1 MNLPMKLSGIPQVSQ
16 FEHHKKEISMAVS
29 NIIQIDSTTYNNND
43 KSNFLTLNKPNGGE
57 EEKDNNYYYY
67 EENNSSD
74 SSSSDG
80 HSTTNNK
87 LNPVDIKPIPQSFS
101 TKELKPAPVQFKVE
115 ITPPPGEMSKSLG
128 NRRDNNDDNNLL
140 PIADISKR
148 RRRSVFVASN
158 NNEMDA
164 YTPTSKYSVLSNSP
178 MLSST
183 SMKRENSSNT
193 NLQAFEE
200 NLNQTKQG
208 EASLQEIKEGKVKI
222 NIQMVLIEHFRY
234 GQYVFDALCIFS
246 SIPLRHLNPLYFER
260 ICSYLLVF
268 TTHDDSIT
276 KCSTPLIMI
285 AMAAELLLKISKISS
300 KIKYKAE
307 SVASEMLRLG
317 ENIQSSMKDEDM
329 LNYYLREQT
338 DHNGRSALEIYA
350 ENKFYELLG
359 DLSVGVVV
367 GKLWFG
373 TGKEQSIYKFFRL
386 SRILIADIIS
396 EHYNPMISK
405 DYLPEKAV
413 YSFQFYQFIKNCS
426 VRNFFE
432 SMSVIIITIMY
443 QYVIY
448 EYVTFTKED
457 ITHPTTHY
465 YYKVQVITNILM
477 YLSILN
483 YLFLLLYFYKTGRKL
498 KLNMTEAIINFIM
511 FIAVLCN
518 LIDLPQKLYPVE
530 EDADMNILADGI
542 VYSVIITM
550 GWMKVIIIL
559 MTTNSYGPFIRIM
572 FDVFW
577 HVFAFLVIFV
587 CITFLFAQCF
597 TLFFQNTNEQ
607 FFEFYEGFVTLFNTA
622 FGQVFFE
629 DNFKELEIMGFVMLI
644 LYTTLSNIILF
655 NLIVAIINNLFNNLE
670 DKADAENRAVL
681 VLTHERI
688 KWDNRY
694 GLLILLPAP
703 LNAFSLIFIPWLFI
717 ANDSIEDV
725 NLLFSKVCYFIV
737 AVIIFIYL
745 LLLGLIC
752 YPFALI
758 KSLCHST
765 YDYWILNGKNKWRDI
780 ALSFL
785 TRPFILFYYLGA
797 DLASFWSLVYKEEE
811 IDREEEED
819 TNLNIRNYIIALRK
833 VLNDARYKEKKKII
847 PIRELYSKLSLFK
860 KKKRKNNF
868 ASSIGLN
875 SKSSSNMISNEI
887 SNKRESNNKKLLDVI
902 YSDSSNEEET
912 ATLEKKINQDSSN
925 GGLNSR
931 NNLLSTGVFFDTE
944 KKQKN
949 IMQEEMKFNFRKM
962 IDKIVD
968 PEGFID
974 IERTLLILP
983 DRVRYSP
990 NFIKNLQ
997 YLNVRVYIRGL
1008 TKYFFLNAI
1017 TNPVFAFKKLQLL
1030 LFKLLIKYKMIYSF
1044 LPEATLLKINQKFTS
1059 IDDNPLY
1066 EKTPEA
1072 LQKYEERDDVS
1083 EYDDEGE
1090 YVQDISMRA
1099 IDKMTINSTSQGMD
1113 GTNNNG
1119 SSSPTE

>member
-1 MNLPMKLSGIPQVSQ
+1 MKLSGIPQVSQ
-16 FEHHKKEISMAVS
+16 FEHHKKEPAIAVS
-29 NIIQIDSTTYNNND
+29 NIIKIDSSMYNNKD
-43 KSNFLTLNKPNGGE
+43 KNNYLILNKPNGRE
-57 EEKDNNYYYY
+57 EEKDNNSYYYY

-87 LNPVDIKPIPQSFS
+87 LNPAPVEVKNPQANS
-101 TKELKPAPVQFKVE
+101 TKELKAAPVQFRVE
-115 ITPPPGEMSKSLG
+115 ITPPQGDMSKSLG
-128 NRRDNNDDNNLL
+128 NQKINNDENTLI
-140 PIADISKR
+140 PITDISKR
-148 RRRSVFVASN
+148 RRRSVFVPNN

-164 YTPTSKYSVLSNSP
+164 YTPTSKYSVLSNTP
-178 MLSST
+178 MLSSK
-183 SMKRENSSNT
+183 SMQRETSSNA
-193 NLQAFEE
+193 NLQALEE

-222 NIQMVLIEHFRY
+222 NIQMILIEHFRY

-246 SIPLRHLNPLYFER
+246 SIPLRNLNPLYFER

-285 AMAAELLLKISKISS
+285 AMAAELLLKISKLNS

-307 SVASEMLRLG
+307 SVAGEMLRLG

-338 DHNGRSALEIYA
+338 DHNGRSALEVYA

-373 TGKEQSIYKFFRL
+373 TGHEQSIYKFFRL

-396 EHYNPMISK
+396 EHYEPMISK
-405 DYLPEKAV
+405 GYLPEKAV
-413 YSFQFYQFIKNCS
+413 YSFQFSQFIKNCS

-457 ITHPTTHY
+457 ITHPKTHY
-465 YYKVQVITNILM
+465 YYTIQVITNILM

-498 KLNMTEAIINFIM
+498 KLNSTEAVINFIM

-518 LIDLPQKLYPVE
+518 LIDLPQKLFPVE

-542 VYSVIITM
+542 VYSVLITM

-597 TLFFQNTNEQ
+597 TLFFQHTNLQ

-629 DNFKELEIMGFVMLI
+629 DNFKELELMGFVMLM

-655 NLIVAIINNLFNNLE
+655 NLIVAIINNLFNSLE

-703 LNAFSLIFIPWLFI
+703 LNAISLIFIPWLFVVK
-717 ANDSIEDV
+717 DSIEDV

-737 AVIIFIYL
+737 AVIIFFYL
-745 LLLGLIC
+745 ILLGLIC
-752 YPFALI
+752 YPFALL
-758 KSLCHST
+758 KSLCHSS
-765 YDYWILNGKNKWRDI
+765 YDYWLLNGKNKWRDI

-785 TRPFILFYYLGA
+785 TRPFILLYYFGA
-797 DLASFWSLVYKEEE
+797 DLASFWSLVYHEEE
-811 IDREEEED
+811 IEREEEED

-860 KKKRKNNF
+860 KKKKKNNF
-868 ASSIGLN
+868 TSSLALN
-875 SKSSSNMISNEI
+875 SKSSSNLISNEV
-887 SNKRESNNKKLLDVI
+887 SNQRESNNKKSLDVI

-912 ATLEKKINQDSSN
+912 ATLEKKLNQDSNN
-925 GGLNSR
+925 GGILNSR

-949 IMQEEMKFNFRKM
+949 IIQEKMKFNFRKM

-983 DRVRYSP
+983 DRVRYSH

-1017 TNPVFAFKKLQLL
+1017 TNPVFSFKKLQLL
-1030 LFKLLIKYKMIYSF
+1030 MFKLLIKYKMIYSF

-1090 YVQDISMRA
+1090 YVQDISMRT
-1099 IDKMTINSTSQGMD
+1099 IDKMTINSTSQGMY

>member
-1 MNLPMKLSGIPQVSQ
+1 MKLSAIPQVSQ
-16 FEHHKKEISMAVS
+16 FEHHKKEPAIAVS
-29 NIIQIDSTTYNNND
+29 NIIKIDSSMYNNKD
-43 KSNFLTLNKPNGGE
+43 KNNYLILNKPNGRE
-57 EEKDNNYYYY
+57 EEKDNNSYYYY

-87 LNPVDIKPIPQSFS
+87 LNPAPVEVKNPQANS
-101 TKELKPAPVQFKVE
+101 TKELKAAPVQFRVE
-115 ITPPPGEMSKSLG
+115 ITPPQGDMSKSLG
-128 NRRDNNDDNNLL
+128 NQKINNDENTLI
-140 PIADISKR
+140 PITDISKR
-148 RRRSVFVASN
+148 RRRSVFVPNN

-164 YTPTSKYSVLSNSP
+164 YTPTSKYSVLSNTP
-178 MLSST
+178 MLSSK
-183 SMKRENSSNT
+183 SMQRETSSNA
-193 NLQAFEE
+193 NLQALEE

-222 NIQMVLIEHFRY
+222 NIQMILIEHFRY

-246 SIPLRHLNPLYFER
+246 SIPLRNLNPLYFER

-285 AMAAELLLKISKISS
+285 AMAAELLLKISKLNS

-307 SVASEMLRLG
+307 SVAGEMLRLG

-338 DHNGRSALEIYA
+338 DHNGRSALEVYA

-373 TGKEQSIYKFFRL
+373 TGHEQSIYKFFRL

-396 EHYNPMISK
+396 EHYEPMISK
-405 DYLPEKAV
+405 GYLPEKAV
-413 YSFQFYQFIKNCS
+413 YSFQFSQFIKNCS

-457 ITHPTTHY
+457 ITHPKTHY
-465 YYKVQVITNILM
+465 YYTVQVITNILM

-498 KLNMTEAIINFIM
+498 KLNSTEAVINFIM

-518 LIDLPQKLYPVE
+518 LIDLPQKLFPVE

-542 VYSVIITM
+542 VYSVLITM

-597 TLFFQNTNEQ
+597 TLFFQHTNLQ

-629 DNFKELEIMGFVMLI
+629 DNFKELELMGFVMLM

-655 NLIVAIINNLFNNLE
+655 NLIVAIINNLFNSLE

-703 LNAFSLIFIPWLFI
+703 LNAISLIFIPWLFVVK
-717 ANDSIEDV
+717 DSIEDV

-737 AVIIFIYL
+737 AVIIFFYL
-745 LLLGLIC
+745 ILLGLIC
-752 YPFALI
+752 YPFALL
-758 KSLCHST
+758 KSLCHSS
-765 YDYWILNGKNKWRDI
+765 YDYWLLNGKNKWRDI

-785 TRPFILFYYLGA
+785 TRPFILLYYFGA
-797 DLASFWSLVYKEEE
+797 DLASFWSLVYHEEE
-811 IDREEEED
+811 IEREEEED

-860 KKKRKNNF
+860 KKKKKNNF
-868 ASSIGLN
+868 TSSLALN
-875 SKSSSNMISNEI
+875 SKSSSNLISNEV
-887 SNKRESNNKKLLDVI
+887 SNQRESNNKKSLDVI

-912 ATLEKKINQDSSN
+912 ATLEKKLNQDSNN
-925 GGLNSR
+925 GGILNSR

-949 IMQEEMKFNFRKM
+949 IIQEKMKFNFRKM

-983 DRVRYSP
+983 DRVRYSH

-1030 LFKLLIKYKMIYSF
+1030 MFKLLIKYKMIYSF

-1090 YVQDISMRA
+1090 YVQDISMRT
-1099 IDKMTINSTSQGMD
+1099 IDKMTINSTSQGMY

>member
-1 MNLPMKLSGIPQVSQ
+1 MKLSGIPQVSQ
-16 FEHHKKEISMAVS
+16 FEHHKKEPAIAAS
-29 NIIQIDSTTYNNND
+29 NIIKIDSSMYNNKD
-43 KSNFLTLNKPNGGE
+43 KNNYLILNKPNGRE
-57 EEKDNNYYYY
+57 EEKDNNSYYYY

-87 LNPVDIKPIPQSFS
+87 LNPAPVEVKNPQANS
-101 TKELKPAPVQFKVE
+101 TKELKAALVQFRVE
-115 ITPPPGEMSKSLG
+115 ITPPQGDMSKSLG
-128 NRRDNNDDNNLL
+128 NQKINNDENTLI
-140 PIADISKR
+140 PITDISKR
-148 RRRSVFVASN
+148 RRRSVFVPNN

-164 YTPTSKYSVLSNSP
+164 YTPTSKYSVLSNTP
-178 MLSST
+178 MLSSK
-183 SMKRENSSNT
+183 SMQRETSSNA
-193 NLQAFEE
+193 NLQALEE

-222 NIQMVLIEHFRY
+222 NIQMILIEHFRY

-246 SIPLRHLNPLYFER
+246 SIPLRNLNPLYFER

-285 AMAAELLLKISKISS
+285 AMAAELLLKISKLNS

-307 SVASEMLRLG
+307 SVAGEMLRLG

-338 DHNGRSALEIYA
+338 DHNGRSALEVYA

-373 TGKEQSIYKFFRL
+373 TGHEQSIYKFFRL

-396 EHYNPMISK
+396 EHYEPMISK
-405 DYLPEKAV
+405 GYLPEKAV
-413 YSFQFYQFIKNCS
+413 YSFQFSQFIKNCS

-457 ITHPTTHY
+457 ITHPKTHY
-465 YYKVQVITNILM
+465 YYTVQVITNILM

-498 KLNMTEAIINFIM
+498 KLNSTEAVINFIM

-518 LIDLPQKLYPVE
+518 LIDLPQKLFPVE

-542 VYSVIITM
+542 VYSVLITM

-597 TLFFQNTNEQ
+597 TLFFQHTNLQ

-629 DNFKELEIMGFVMLI
+629 DNFKELELMGFVMLM

-655 NLIVAIINNLFNNLE
+655 NLIVAIINNLFNSLE

-703 LNAFSLIFIPWLFI
+703 LNAISLIFIPWLFVVK
-717 ANDSIEDV
+717 DSIEDV

-737 AVIIFIYL
+737 AVIIFFYL
-745 LLLGLIC
+745 ILLGLIC
-752 YPFALI
+752 YPFALL
-758 KSLCHST
+758 KSLCHSS
-765 YDYWILNGKNKWRDI
+765 YDYWLLNGKNKWRDI

-785 TRPFILFYYLGA
+785 TRPFILLYYFGA
-797 DLASFWSLVYKEEE
+797 DLASFWSLVYHEEE
-811 IDREEEED
+811 IEREEEED

-860 KKKRKNNF
+860 KKKKKNNF
-868 ASSIGLN
+868 TSSLALN
-875 SKSSSNMISNEI
+875 SKSSSNLISNEV
-887 SNKRESNNKKLLDVI
+887 SNQRESNNKKSLDVI

-912 ATLEKKINQDSSN
+912 ATLEKKLNQDSNN
-925 GGLNSR
+925 GGILNSR

-949 IMQEEMKFNFRKM
+949 IIQEKMKFNFRKM

-983 DRVRYSP
+983 DRVRYSH

-1030 LFKLLIKYKMIYSF
+1030 MFKLLIKYKMIYSF

-1090 YVQDISMRA
+1090 YVQDISMRT
-1099 IDKMTINSTSQGMD
+1099 IDKMTINSTSQGMY

>member
-1 MNLPMKLSGIPQVSQ
+1 MKLSGIPQVSQ
-16 FEHHKKEISMAVS
+16 FEHHKKEPAIAVS
-29 NIIQIDSTTYNNND
+29 NIIKIDSSMYNNKD
-43 KSNFLTLNKPNGGE
+43 KNNYLILNKPNGRE
-57 EEKDNNYYYY
+57 EEKDNNSYYYY

-87 LNPVDIKPIPQSFS
+87 LNPAPVEVKNPQANS
-101 TKELKPAPVQFKVE
+101 TKELKAAPVQFRVE
-115 ITPPPGEMSKSLG
+115 ITPPQGDMPKSLG
-128 NRRDNNDDNNLL
+128 NQKINNDENTLI
-140 PIADISKR
+140 PITDISKR
-148 RRRSVFVASN
+148 RRRSVFVPNN

-164 YTPTSKYSVLSNSP
+164 YTPTSKYSVLSNTP
-178 MLSST
+178 MLSSK
-183 SMKRENSSNT
+183 SMQRETSSNA
-193 NLQAFEE
+193 NLQALEE

-222 NIQMVLIEHFRY
+222 NIQMILIEHFRY
-234 GQYVFDALCIFS
+234 GQYVFDVLCIFS
-246 SIPLRHLNPLYFER
+246 SIPLRNLNPLYFER

-285 AMAAELLLKISKISS
+285 AMAAELLLKISKLNS

-307 SVASEMLRLG
+307 SVAGEMLRLG

-338 DHNGRSALEIYA
+338 DHNGRSALEVYA

-373 TGKEQSIYKFFRL
+373 TGHEQSIYKFFRL

-396 EHYNPMISK
+396 EHYEPMISK
-405 DYLPEKAV
+405 GYLPEKAV
-413 YSFQFYQFIKNCS
+413 YSFQFSQFIKNCS

-457 ITHPTTHY
+457 ITHPKTHY
-465 YYKVQVITNILM
+465 YYTVQVITNILM

-498 KLNMTEAIINFIM
+498 KLNSTEAVINFIM

-518 LIDLPQKLYPVE
+518 LIDLPQKLFPVE

-542 VYSVIITM
+542 VYSVLITM

-597 TLFFQNTNEQ
+597 TLFFQHTNLQ

-629 DNFKELEIMGFVMLI
+629 DNFKELELMGFVMLM

-655 NLIVAIINNLFNNLE
+655 NLIVAIINNLFNSLE

-703 LNAFSLIFIPWLFI
+703 LNAISLIFIPWLFVVK
-717 ANDSIEDV
+717 DSIEDV

-737 AVIIFIYL
+737 AVIIFFYL
-745 LLLGLIC
+745 ILLGLIC
-752 YPFALI
+752 YPFALL
-758 KSLCHST
+758 KSLCHSS
-765 YDYWILNGKNKWRDI
+765 YDYWLLNGKNKWRDI

-785 TRPFILFYYLGA
+785 TRPFILLYYFGA
-797 DLASFWSLVYKEEE
+797 DLASFWSLVYHEEE
-811 IDREEEED
+811 IEREEEED

-860 KKKRKNNF
+860 KKKKKNNF
-868 ASSIGLN
+868 TSSLALN
-875 SKSSSNMISNEI
+875 SKSSSNLISNEV
-887 SNKRESNNKKLLDVI
+887 SNQRESNNKKSLDVI

-912 ATLEKKINQDSSN
+912 ATLEKKLNQDSNN
-925 GGLNSR
+925 GGVLNSR

-949 IMQEEMKFNFRKM
+949 IIQEKMKFNFRKM

-983 DRVRYSP
+983 DRVRYSH

-1017 TNPVFAFKKLQLL
+1017 TNPVFSFKKLQLL
-1030 LFKLLIKYKMIYSF
+1030 MFKLLIKYKMIYSF

-1090 YVQDISMRA
+1090 YVQDISMRT
-1099 IDKMTINSTSQGMD
+1099 IDKMTINSTSQGMY

>member
-1 MNLPMKLSGIPQVSQ
+1 MKLSAIPQVSQ
-16 FEHHKKEISMAVS
+16 FEHHKKEPAIAAS
-29 NIIQIDSTTYNNND
+29 NIIKIDSSMYNNKD
-43 KSNFLTLNKPNGGE
+43 KNNYLILNKPNGRE
-57 EEKDNNYYYY
+57 EEKDNNSYYYY

-87 LNPVDIKPIPQSFS
+87 LNPAPVEVKNPQANS
-101 TKELKPAPVQFKVE
+101 TKELKAAPVQFRVE
-115 ITPPPGEMSKSLG
+115 ITPPQGDMSKSLG
-128 NRRDNNDDNNLL
+128 NQKINNDENTLI
-140 PIADISKR
+140 PITDISKR
-148 RRRSVFVASN
+148 RRRSVFVPNN

-164 YTPTSKYSVLSNSP
+164 YTPTSKYSVLSNTP
-178 MLSST
+178 ILSSK
-183 SMKRENSSNT
+183 SMQRETSSNA
-193 NLQAFEE
+193 NLQALEE

-222 NIQMVLIEHFRY
+222 NIQMILIEHFRY

-246 SIPLRHLNPLYFER
+246 SIPLRNLNPLYFER

-285 AMAAELLLKISKISS
+285 AMAAELLLKISKLNS

-307 SVASEMLRLG
+307 SVAGEMLRLG

-338 DHNGRSALEIYA
+338 DHNGRSALEVYA

-373 TGKEQSIYKFFRL
+373 TGHEQSIYKFFRL

-396 EHYNPMISK
+396 EHYEPMISK
-405 DYLPEKAV
+405 GYLPEKAV
-413 YSFQFYQFIKNCS
+413 YSFQFSQFIKNCS

-457 ITHPTTHY
+457 ITHPKAHY
-465 YYKVQVITNILM
+465 YYTVQVITNILM

-498 KLNMTEAIINFIM
+498 KLNSTEAVINFIM

-518 LIDLPQKLYPVE
+518 LIDLPQKLFPVE

-542 VYSVIITM
+542 VYSVLITM

-597 TLFFQNTNEQ
+597 TLFFQHTNLQ

-629 DNFKELEIMGFVMLI
+629 DNFKELELMGFVMLM

-655 NLIVAIINNLFNNLE
+655 NLIVAIINNLFNSLE

-703 LNAFSLIFIPWLFI
+703 LNAISLIFIPWLFVVK
-717 ANDSIEDV
+717 DSIEDV

-737 AVIIFIYL
+737 AVIIFFYL
-745 LLLGLIC
+745 ILLGLIC
-752 YPFALI
+752 YPFALL
-758 KSLCHST
+758 KSLCHSS
-765 YDYWILNGKNKWRDI
+765 YDYWLLNGKNKWRDI

-785 TRPFILFYYLGA
+785 TRPFILLYYFGA
-797 DLASFWSLVYKEEE
+797 DLASFWSLVYHEEE
-811 IDREEEED
+811 IEREEEED

-860 KKKRKNNF
+860 KKKKKNNF
-868 ASSIGLN
+868 TSSLALN
-875 SKSSSNMISNEI
+875 SKSSSNLISNEV
-887 SNKRESNNKKLLDVI
+887 SNQRESNNKKSLDVI

-912 ATLEKKINQDSSN
+912 ATLEKKLNQDSNN
-925 GGLNSR
+925 GGILNSR

-949 IMQEEMKFNFRKM
+949 IIQEKMKFNFRKM

-983 DRVRYSP
+983 DRVRYSH

-1017 TNPVFAFKKLQLL
+1017 TNPVFSFKKLQLL
-1030 LFKLLIKYKMIYSF
+1030 MFKLLIKYKMIYSF

-1090 YVQDISMRA
+1090 YVQDISMRT
-1099 IDKMTINSTSQGMD
+1099 IDKMTINSTSQGMY

>member
-1 MNLPMKLSGIPQVSQ
+1 MKLSGIPQVSQ
-16 FEHHKKEISMAVS
+16 FEHHMKEPAIAAS
-29 NIIQIDSTTYNNND
+29 NIIKIERAMYNNNE
-43 KSNFLTLNKPNGGE
+43 KNNYLTLNKTNGRE
-57 EEKDNNYYYY
+57 EDNNSYYYY

-87 LNPVDIKPIPQSFS
+87 LNPAPVEVKNPQS
-101 TKELKPAPVQFKVE
+101 TNELKAAPVQFRVE
-115 ITPPPGEMSKSLG
+115 ITPPPDDMSKSLG
-128 NRRDNNDDNNLL
+128 NQKINNDENTLI
-140 PIADISKR
+140 PITDISKR
-148 RRRSVFVASN
+148 RRKSVFVPNN

-178 MLSST
+178 MLSSK
-183 SMKRENSSNT
+183 SMQRETSSNA
-193 NLQAFEE
+193 NLQALEE

-246 SIPLRHLNPLYFER
+246 SIPLRNLNPSYFER

-285 AMAAELLLKISKISS
+285 AMAAELLLKISKLNS

-307 SVASEMLRLG
+307 SVAGEMLRLG

-338 DHNGRSALEIYA
+338 DHNGRSALEVYA

-373 TGKEQSIYKFFRL
+373 TGHEQSIYKFFRL

-396 EHYNPMISK
+396 EHYEPMISK
-405 DYLPEKAV
+405 GYLPDKAV

-432 SMSVIIITIMY
+432 SVSVIIITIMY

-448 EYVTFTKED
+448 AYVTFTKED
-457 ITHPTTHY
+457 ITHPKTHY
-465 YYKVQVITNILM
+465 YYTVQVITNILM

-498 KLNMTEAIINFIM
+498 KLNSTEAVINFIM

-542 VYSVIITM
+542 VYSVLITM

-572 FDVFW
+572 FNVFW

-597 TLFFQNTNEQ
+597 TLFFQHTNLQ

-629 DNFKELEIMGFVMLI
+629 DNFTELELMGFVMLM

-655 NLIVAIINNLFNNLE
+655 NLIVAIINNLFNSLE

-703 LNAFSLIFIPWLFI
+703 LNAISLIFIPWLFVVK
-717 ANDSIEDV
+717 DSIEDV

-737 AVIIFIYL
+737 AVIIFLYL
-745 LLLGLIC
+745 ILLGLIC
-752 YPFALI
+752 YPFALL
-758 KSLCHST
+758 KSLCHSS
-765 YDYWILNGKNKWRDI
+765 YDYWLLNGKNKWRDI

-785 TRPFILFYYLGA
+785 TRPFILLYYFGA
-797 DLASFWSLVYKEEE
+797 DLASFWSLVYNEEE

-819 TNLNIRNYIIALRK
+819 TNVNIRNYIIALRK

-860 KKKRKNNF
+860 KKKKKNNCT
-868 ASSIGLN
+868 SSLALN
-875 SKSSSNMISNEI
+875 SKSSSNIISNEV
-887 SNKRESNNKKLLDVI
+887 SNQRESNNKKSLDVI

-912 ATLEKKINQDSSN
+912 ATLEKKLNQDSSN
-925 GGLNSR
+925 GCNLNSR

-949 IMQEEMKFNFRKM
+949 IIQETMKFNFRKM

-983 DRVRYSP
+983 DRVKYSH

-1030 LFKLLIKYKMIYSF
+1030 MFKLLIKYKMIYSF

-1090 YVQDISMRA
+1090 YVQDISMRT
-1099 IDKMTINSTSQGMD
+1099 IDKMTINSTSQGMY

>member
-1 MNLPMKLSGIPQVSQ
+1 MKLSGIPQVSQ
-16 FEHHKKEISMAVS
+16 FEHHKKEPAIAAS
-29 NIIQIDSTTYNNND
+29 NIIKIDSSMYNNKD
-43 KSNFLTLNKPNGGE
+43 KNNYLILNKPNGRE
-57 EEKDNNYYYY
+57 EEKDNNSYYYY

-87 LNPVDIKPIPQSFS
+87 LNPAPVEVKNPQANS
-101 TKELKPAPVQFKVE
+101 TKELKAAPVQFRVE
-115 ITPPPGEMSKSLG
+115 ITPPQGDMSKSLG
-128 NRRDNNDDNNLL
+128 NQKINNDENTLI
-140 PIADISKR
+140 PITDISKR
-148 RRRSVFVASN
+148 RRRSVFVPNN

-164 YTPTSKYSVLSNSP
+164 YTPTSKYSVLSNTP
-178 MLSST
+178 ILSSK
-183 SMKRENSSNT
+183 SMQRETSSNA
-193 NLQAFEE
+193 NLQALEE

-222 NIQMVLIEHFRY
+222 NIQMILIEHFRY

-246 SIPLRHLNPLYFER
+246 SIPLRNLNPLYFER

-285 AMAAELLLKISKISS
+285 AMAAELLLKISKLNS

-307 SVASEMLRLG
+307 SVAGEMLRLG

-373 TGKEQSIYKFFRL
+373 TGHEQSIYKFFRL

-396 EHYNPMISK
+396 EHYEPMISK
-405 DYLPEKAV
+405 GYLPEKAV
-413 YSFQFYQFIKNCS
+413 YSFQFSQFIKNCS

-457 ITHPTTHY
+457 ITHPKTHY
-465 YYKVQVITNILM
+465 YYTVQVITNILM

-498 KLNMTEAIINFIM
+498 KLNSTEAVINFIM

-518 LIDLPQKLYPVE
+518 LIDLPQKLFPVE

-542 VYSVIITM
+542 VYSVLITM

-597 TLFFQNTNEQ
+597 TLFFQHTNLQ

-629 DNFKELEIMGFVMLI
+629 DNFKELELMGFVMLM

-655 NLIVAIINNLFNNLE
+655 NLIVAIINNLFNSLE

-703 LNAFSLIFIPWLFI
+703 LNAISLIFIPWLFVVK
-717 ANDSIEDV
+717 DSIEDV

-737 AVIIFIYL
+737 AVIIFFYL
-745 LLLGLIC
+745 ILLGLIC
-752 YPFALI
+752 YPFALL
-758 KSLCHST
+758 KSLCHSS
-765 YDYWILNGKNKWRDI
+765 YDYWLLNGKNKWRDI

-785 TRPFILFYYLGA
+785 TRPFILLYYFGA
-797 DLASFWSLVYKEEE
+797 DLASFWSLVYHEEE
-811 IDREEEED
+811 IEREEEED

-860 KKKRKNNF
+860 KKKKKNNF
-868 ASSIGLN
+868 TSSLALN
-875 SKSSSNMISNEI
+875 SKSSSNLISNEV
-887 SNKRESNNKKLLDVI
+887 SNQRESNNKKSLDVI

-912 ATLEKKINQDSSN
+912 ATLEKKLNQDSNN
-925 GGLNSR
+925 GGILNSR

-949 IMQEEMKFNFRKM
+949 IIQEKMKFNFRKM

-983 DRVRYSP
+983 DRVRYSH

-1030 LFKLLIKYKMIYSF
+1030 MFKLLIKYKMIYSF

-1090 YVQDISMRA
+1090 YVQDISMRT
-1099 IDKMTINSTSQGMD
+1099 IDKMTINSTSQGMY

>member
-1 MNLPMKLSGIPQVSQ
+1 MKLSAIPQVSQ
-16 FEHHKKEISMAVS
+16 FEHHKKEPAIAAS
-29 NIIQIDSTTYNNND
+29 NIIKIDSSMYNNKD
-43 KSNFLTLNKPNGGE
+43 KNNYLILNKPNGRE
-57 EEKDNNYYYY
+57 EEKDNNSYYYY

-87 LNPVDIKPIPQSFS
+87 LNPAPVEVKNPQANS
-101 TKELKPAPVQFKVE
+101 TKELKAAPVQFRVE
-115 ITPPPGEMSKSLG
+115 ITPPQGDMSKSLG
-128 NRRDNNDDNNLL
+128 NQKINNDENTLI
-140 PIADISKR
+140 PITDISKR
-148 RRRSVFVASN
+148 RRRSVFVPN
-158 NNEMDA
+158 NNYEMDA
-164 YTPTSKYSVLSNSP
+164 YTPTSKYSVLSNTP
-178 MLSST
+178 MLSSK
-183 SMKRENSSNT
+183 SMQRETSSNA
-193 NLQAFEE
+193 NLQALEE

-222 NIQMVLIEHFRY
+222 NIQMILIEHFRY

-246 SIPLRHLNPLYFER
+246 SIPLRNLNPLYFER

-285 AMAAELLLKISKISS
+285 AMAAELLLKISKLNS

-307 SVASEMLRLG
+307 SVAGEMLRLG

-338 DHNGRSALEIYA
+338 DHNGRSALEVYA

-373 TGKEQSIYKFFRL
+373 TGHEQSIYKFFRL

-396 EHYNPMISK
+396 EHYEPMISK
-405 DYLPEKAV
+405 GYLPEKAV
-413 YSFQFYQFIKNCS
+413 YSFQFSQFIKNCS

-457 ITHPTTHY
+457 ITHPKTHY
-465 YYKVQVITNILM
+465 YYTVQVITNILM

-498 KLNMTEAIINFIM
+498 KLNSTEAVINFIM

-518 LIDLPQKLYPVE
+518 LIDLPQKLFPVE

-542 VYSVIITM
+542 VYSVLITM

-597 TLFFQNTNEQ
+597 TLFFQHTNLQ

-629 DNFKELEIMGFVMLI
+629 DNFKELELMGFVMLM

-655 NLIVAIINNLFNNLE
+655 NLIVAIINNLFNSLE

-703 LNAFSLIFIPWLFI
+703 LNAISLIFIPWLFVVK
-717 ANDSIEDV
+717 DSIEDV

-737 AVIIFIYL
+737 AVIIFFYL
-745 LLLGLIC
+745 ILLGLIC
-752 YPFALI
+752 YPFALL
-758 KSLCHST
+758 KSLCHSS
-765 YDYWILNGKNKWRDI
+765 YDYWLLNGKNKWRDI

-785 TRPFILFYYLGA
+785 TRPFILLYYFGA
-797 DLASFWSLVYKEEE
+797 DLASFWSLVYHEEE
-811 IDREEEED
+811 IEREEEED

-860 KKKRKNNF
+860 KKKKKNNF
-868 ASSIGLN
+868 TSSLALN
-875 SKSSSNMISNEI
+875 SKSSSNLISNEV
-887 SNKRESNNKKLLDVI
+887 SNQRESNNKKSLDVI

-912 ATLEKKINQDSSN
+912 ATLEKKLNQDSNN
-925 GGLNSR
+925 GGILNSR

-949 IMQEEMKFNFRKM
+949 IIQEKMKFNFRKM

-983 DRVRYSP
+983 DRVRYSH

-1030 LFKLLIKYKMIYSF
+1030 MFKLLIKYKMIYSF

-1090 YVQDISMRA
+1090 YVQDISMRT
-1099 IDKMTINSTSQGMD
+1099 IDKMTINSTSQGMY

>member
-1 MNLPMKLSGIPQVSQ
+1 MKLSAIPQVSQ
-16 FEHHKKEISMAVS
+16 FEHHKKEPAIAAS
-29 NIIQIDSTTYNNND
+29 NIIKIDSSMYNNKD
-43 KSNFLTLNKPNGGE
+43 KNNYLILNKPNGRE
-57 EEKDNNYYYY
+57 EEKDNNSYYYY

-87 LNPVDIKPIPQSFS
+87 LNPAPVEVKNPQANS
-101 TKELKPAPVQFKVE
+101 TKELKAAPVQFRVE
-115 ITPPPGEMSKSLG
+115 ITPPQGDMSKSLG
-128 NRRDNNDDNNLL
+128 NQKINNDENTLI
-140 PIADISKR
+140 PITDISKR
-148 RRRSVFVASN
+148 RRRSVFVPNN

-164 YTPTSKYSVLSNSP
+164 YTPTSKYSVLSNTP
-178 MLSST
+178 MLSSK
-183 SMKRENSSNT
+183 SMQRETSSNA
-193 NLQAFEE
+193 NLQALEE

-222 NIQMVLIEHFRY
+222 NIQMILIEHFRY

-246 SIPLRHLNPLYFER
+246 SIPLRNLNPLYFER

-285 AMAAELLLKISKISS
+285 AMAAELLLKISKLNS

-307 SVASEMLRLG
+307 SVAGEMLRLG

-338 DHNGRSALEIYA
+338 DHNGRSALEVYA

-373 TGKEQSIYKFFRL
+373 TGHEQSIYKFFRL

-396 EHYNPMISK
+396 EHYEPMISK
-405 DYLPEKAV
+405 GYLPEKAV
-413 YSFQFYQFIKNCS
+413 YSFQFSQFIKNCS

-457 ITHPTTHY
+457 ITHPKTHY
-465 YYKVQVITNILM
+465 YYTVQVITNILM

-498 KLNMTEAIINFIM
+498 KLNSTEAVINFIM

-518 LIDLPQKLYPVE
+518 LIDLPQKLFPVE

-542 VYSVIITM
+542 VYSVLITM

-597 TLFFQNTNEQ
+597 TLFFQHTNLQ

-629 DNFKELEIMGFVMLI
+629 DNFKELELMGFVMLM

-655 NLIVAIINNLFNNLE
+655 NLIVAIINNLFNSLE

-703 LNAFSLIFIPWLFI
+703 LNAISLIFIPWLFVVK
-717 ANDSIEDV
+717 DSIEDV

-737 AVIIFIYL
+737 AVIIFFYL
-745 LLLGLIC
+745 ILLGLIC
-752 YPFALI
+752 YPFALL
-758 KSLCHST
+758 KSLCHSS
-765 YDYWILNGKNKWRDI
+765 YDYWLLNGKNKWRDI

-785 TRPFILFYYLGA
+785 TRPFILLYYFGA
-797 DLASFWSLVYKEEE
+797 DLASFWSLVYHEEE
-811 IDREEEED
+811 IEREEEED

-860 KKKRKNNF
+860 KKKKKNNF
-868 ASSIGLN
+868 TSSLALN
-875 SKSSSNMISNEI
+875 SKSSSNLISNEV
-887 SNKRESNNKKLLDVI
+887 SNQRESNNKKSLDVI

-912 ATLEKKINQDSSN
+912 ATLEKKLNQDSNN
-925 GGLNSR
+925 GGILNSR

-949 IMQEEMKFNFRKM
+949 IIQEKMKFNFRKM

-983 DRVRYSP
+983 DRVRYSH

-1017 TNPVFAFKKLQLL
+1017 TNPVFSFKKLQLL
-1030 LFKLLIKYKMIYSF
+1030 MFKLLIKYKMIYSF

-1090 YVQDISMRA
+1090 YVQDISMRT
-1099 IDKMTINSTSQGMD
+1099 IDKMTINSTSQGMY

>member
-1 MNLPMKLSGIPQVSQ
+1 MSQ
-16 FEHHKKEISMAVS
+16 FEHYKKEPAIAAS
-29 NIIQIDSTTYNNND
+29 NIIKIDPAMYNNNE
-43 KSNFLTLNKPNGGE
+43 KNNYLTLNKANGRE
-57 EEKDNNYYYY
+57 EDNNSYYYY

-87 LNPVDIKPIPQSFS
+87 LNPAPVEVKNPQS
-101 TKELKPAPVQFKVE
+101 TNELKAAPVQFRVE
-115 ITPPPGEMSKSLG
+115 ITPPPGDMSNSLG
-128 NRRDNNDDNNLL
+128 NQKINNDKNTLI
-140 PIADISKR
+140 PITDISKR
-148 RRRSVFVASN
+148 RRRSVFVPNN

-178 MLSST
+178 MLSSK
-183 SMKRENSSNT
+183 SMQRETSSNA
-193 NLQAFEE
+193 NLQALEE

-246 SIPLRHLNPLYFER
+246 SIPLRNLNPSYFER

-285 AMAAELLLKISKISS
+285 AMAAELLLKISKLNS

-307 SVASEMLRLG
+307 SVAGEMLRLG

-338 DHNGRSALEIYA
+338 DHNGRSALEVYA

-373 TGKEQSIYKFFRL
+373 TGHEQSIYKFFRL

-396 EHYNPMISK
+396 EHYEPMISK
-405 DYLPEKAV
+405 GYLPDKAV

-432 SMSVIIITIMY
+432 SVSVIIITIMY

-457 ITHPTTHY
+457 ITHPKTHY
-465 YYKVQVITNILM
+465 YYTVQVITNILM

-498 KLNMTEAIINFIM
+498 KLNSTEAVINFIM

-518 LIDLPQKLYPVE
+518 LIDLPQKLYPIE

-542 VYSVIITM
+542 VYSVLITM

-597 TLFFQNTNEQ
+597 TLFFQHTNLQ

-629 DNFKELEIMGFVMLI
+629 HNFTELELMGFVMLM

-655 NLIVAIINNLFNNLE
+655 NLIVAIINNLFNSLE

-703 LNAFSLIFIPWLFI
+703 LNAISLIFIPWLFVVK
-717 ANDSIEDV
+717 DSIEDV

-737 AVIIFIYL
+737 AVIIFLYL
-745 LLLGLIC
+745 ILLGLIC
-752 YPFALI
+752 YPFALL
-758 KSLCHST
+758 KSLCHSS
-765 YDYWILNGKNKWRDI
+765 YDYWLLNGKNKWRDI

-785 TRPFILFYYLGA
+785 TRPFILLYYFGA
-797 DLASFWSLVYKEEE
+797 DLASFWSLVYHEEE

-819 TNLNIRNYIIALRK
+819 TNVNIRNYIIALRK

-860 KKKRKNNF
+860 KKKKKNNF
-868 ASSIGLN
+868 TSSLALN
-875 SKSSSNMISNEI
+875 SKSSSNIISNEV
-887 SNKRESNNKKLLDVI
+887 SNQRESNNKKLLDVI

-912 ATLEKKINQDSSN
+912 ATLEKKLNQDSSN
-925 GGLNSR
+925 GGNLNSR

-949 IMQEEMKFNFRKM
+949 IIQETMKFNFRKM

-983 DRVRYSP
+983 DRVKYSH

-1030 LFKLLIKYKMIYSF
+1030 MFKLLIKYKMIYSF

-1090 YVQDISMRA
+1090 YVQDISMRT
-1099 IDKMTINSTSQGMD
+1099 IDKMTINSTSQGMY

>member
-1 MNLPMKLSGIPQVSQ
+1 MKLSGIPQVSQ
-16 FEHHKKEISMAVS
+16 FEHHKKEPAIAAS
-29 NIIQIDSTTYNNND
+29 NIIKIDSSMYNNKD
-43 KSNFLTLNKPNGGE
+43 KNNYLILNKPNGRE
-57 EEKDNNYYYY
+57 EEKDNNSYYYY

-87 LNPVDIKPIPQSFS
+87 LNPAPVEVKNPQANS
-101 TKELKPAPVQFKVE
+101 TKELKAAPVQFRVE
-115 ITPPPGEMSKSLG
+115 ITPPQGDMSKSLG
-128 NRRDNNDDNNLL
+128 NQKINNDENTLI
-140 PIADISKR
+140 PITDISKR
-148 RRRSVFVASN
+148 RRRSVFVPN
-158 NNEMDA
+158 NNYEMDA
-164 YTPTSKYSVLSNSP
+164 YTPTSKYSVLSNTP
-178 MLSST
+178 MLSSK
-183 SMKRENSSNT
+183 SMQRETSSNA
-193 NLQAFEE
+193 NLQALEE

-222 NIQMVLIEHFRY
+222 NIQMILIEHFRY

-246 SIPLRHLNPLYFER
+246 SIPLRNLNPLYFER

-285 AMAAELLLKISKISS
+285 AMAAELLLKISKLNS

-307 SVASEMLRLG
+307 SVAGEMLRLG

-338 DHNGRSALEIYA
+338 DHNGRSALEVYA

-373 TGKEQSIYKFFRL
+373 TGHEQSIYKFFRL

-396 EHYNPMISK
+396 EHYEPMISK
-405 DYLPEKAV
+405 GYLPEKAV
-413 YSFQFYQFIKNCS
+413 YSFQFSQFIKNCS

-457 ITHPTTHY
+457 ITHPKTHY
-465 YYKVQVITNILM
+465 YYTVQVITNILM

-498 KLNMTEAIINFIM
+498 KLNSTEAVINFIM

-518 LIDLPQKLYPVE
+518 LIDLPQKLFPVE

-542 VYSVIITM
+542 VYSVLITM

-597 TLFFQNTNEQ
+597 TLFFQHTNLQ

-629 DNFKELEIMGFVMLI
+629 DNFKELELMGFVMLM

-655 NLIVAIINNLFNNLE
+655 NLIVAIINNLFNSLE

-703 LNAFSLIFIPWLFI
+703 LNAISLIFIPWLFVVK
-717 ANDSIEDV
+717 DSIEDV

-737 AVIIFIYL
+737 AVIIFFYL
-745 LLLGLIC
+745 ILLGLIC
-752 YPFALI
+752 YPFALL
-758 KSLCHST
+758 KSLCHSS
-765 YDYWILNGKNKWRDI
+765 YDYWLLNGKNKWRDI

-785 TRPFILFYYLGA
+785 TRPFILLYYFGA
-797 DLASFWSLVYKEEE
+797 DLASFWSLVYHEEE
-811 IDREEEED
+811 IEREEEED

-860 KKKRKNNF
+860 KKKKKNNF
-868 ASSIGLN
+868 TSSLALN
-875 SKSSSNMISNEI
+875 SKSSSNLISNEV
-887 SNKRESNNKKLLDVI
+887 SNQRESNNKKSLDVI

-912 ATLEKKINQDSSN
+912 ATLEKKLNQDSNN
-925 GGLNSR
+925 GGILNSR

-949 IMQEEMKFNFRKM
+949 IIQEKMKFNFRKM

-983 DRVRYSP
+983 DRVRYSH

-1030 LFKLLIKYKMIYSF
+1030 MFKLLIKYKMIYSF

-1090 YVQDISMRA
+1090 YVQDISMRT
-1099 IDKMTINSTSQGMD
+1099 IDKMTINSTSQGMY

>member
-1 MNLPMKLSGIPQVSQ
+1 MKLSGIPQVSQ
-16 FEHHKKEISMAVS
+16 FEHHKKEPAIAAS
-29 NIIQIDSTTYNNND
+29 NIIKIDSSMYNNKD
-43 KSNFLTLNKPNGGE
+43 KNNYLILNKPNGRE
-57 EEKDNNYYYY
+57 DEKDNNSYYYY

-87 LNPVDIKPIPQSFS
+87 LNPAPVEVKNPQANS
-101 TKELKPAPVQFKVE
+101 TKELKAAPVQFRVE
-115 ITPPPGEMSKSLG
+115 ITPPQGDMSKSLG
-128 NRRDNNDDNNLL
+128 NQKINNDENTLI
-140 PIADISKR
+140 PITDISKR
-148 RRRSVFVASN
+148 RRRSVFVPNN

-164 YTPTSKYSVLSNSP
+164 YTPTSKYSVLSNTP
-178 MLSST
+178 MLSSK
-183 SMKRENSSNT
+183 SMQRETSSNA
-193 NLQAFEE
+193 NLQALEE

-222 NIQMVLIEHFRY
+222 NIQMILIEHFRY

-246 SIPLRHLNPLYFER
+246 SIPLRNLNPLYFER

-285 AMAAELLLKISKISS
+285 AMAAELLLKISKLNS

-307 SVASEMLRLG
+307 SVAGEMLRLG

-338 DHNGRSALEIYA
+338 DHNGRSALEVYA

-373 TGKEQSIYKFFRL
+373 TGHEQSIYKFFRL

-396 EHYNPMISK
+396 EHYEPMISK
-405 DYLPEKAV
+405 GYLPEKAV
-413 YSFQFYQFIKNCS
+413 YSFQFSQFIKNCS

-457 ITHPTTHY
+457 ITHPKTHY
-465 YYKVQVITNILM
+465 YYTVQVITNILM

-498 KLNMTEAIINFIM
+498 KLNSTEAVINFIM

-518 LIDLPQKLYPVE
+518 LIDLPQKLFPVE

-542 VYSVIITM
+542 VYSVLITM

-597 TLFFQNTNEQ
+597 TLFFQHTNLQ

-629 DNFKELEIMGFVMLI
+629 DNFKELELMGFVMLM

-655 NLIVAIINNLFNNLE
+655 NLIVAIINNLFNSLE

-703 LNAFSLIFIPWLFI
+703 LNAISLIFIPWLFVVK
-717 ANDSIEDV
+717 DSIEDV

-737 AVIIFIYL
+737 AVIIFFYL
-745 LLLGLIC
+745 ILLGLIC
-752 YPFALI
+752 YPFALL
-758 KSLCHST
+758 KSLCHSS
-765 YDYWILNGKNKWRDI
+765 YDYWLLNGKNKWRDI

-785 TRPFILFYYLGA
+785 TRPFILLYYFGA
-797 DLASFWSLVYKEEE
+797 DLASFWSLVYHEEE
-811 IDREEEED
+811 IEREEEED

-860 KKKRKNNF
+860 KKKKKNNF
-868 ASSIGLN
+868 TSSLALN
-875 SKSSSNMISNEI
+875 SKSSSNLISNEV
-887 SNKRESNNKKLLDVI
+887 SNQRESNNKKSLDVI

-912 ATLEKKINQDSSN
+912 ATLEKKLNQDSNN
-925 GGLNSR
+925 GGILNSR

-949 IMQEEMKFNFRKM
+949 IIQEKMKFNFRKM

-983 DRVRYSP
+983 DRVRYSH

-1017 TNPVFAFKKLQLL
+1017 TNPVFSFKKLQLL
-1030 LFKLLIKYKMIYSF
+1030 MFKLLIKYKMIYSF

-1090 YVQDISMRA
+1090 YVQDISMRT
-1099 IDKMTINSTSQGMD
+1099 IDKMTINSTSQGMY

>member
-1 MNLPMKLSGIPQVSQ
+1 MKLSGIPQVSQ
-16 FEHHKKEISMAVS
+16 FEHHKKEPAIAVS
-29 NIIQIDSTTYNNND
+29 NIIKIDSSMYNNKD
-43 KSNFLTLNKPNGGE
+43 KNNYLILNKPNGRE
-57 EEKDNNYYYY
+57 EEKDNNSYYYY

-87 LNPVDIKPIPQSFS
+87 LNPAPVEVKNPQANS
-101 TKELKPAPVQFKVE
+101 TKELKAAPVQFRVE
-115 ITPPPGEMSKSLG
+115 ITPPQGDMSKSLG
-128 NRRDNNDDNNLL
+128 NQKINNDENTLI
-140 PIADISKR
+140 PITDISKR
-148 RRRSVFVASN
+148 RRRSVFVPNN

-164 YTPTSKYSVLSNSP
+164 YTPTSKYSVLSNTP
-178 MLSST
+178 MLSSK
-183 SMKRENSSNT
+183 SMQRETSSNA
-193 NLQAFEE
+193 NLQALEE

-222 NIQMVLIEHFRY
+222 NIQMILIEHFRY

-246 SIPLRHLNPLYFER
+246 SIPLRNLNPLYFER

-285 AMAAELLLKISKISS
+285 AMAAELLLKISKLNS

-307 SVASEMLRLG
+307 SVAGEMLRLG

-338 DHNGRSALEIYA
+338 DHNGRSALEVYA

-373 TGKEQSIYKFFRL
+373 TGHEQSIYKFFRL

-396 EHYNPMISK
+396 EHYEPMISK
-405 DYLPEKAV
+405 GYLPEKAV
-413 YSFQFYQFIKNCS
+413 YSFQFSQFIKNCS

-457 ITHPTTHY
+457 ITHPKTHY
-465 YYKVQVITNILM
+465 YYTVQVITNILM

-498 KLNMTEAIINFIM
+498 KLNSTEAVINFIM

-518 LIDLPQKLYPVE
+518 LIDLPQKLFPVE

-542 VYSVIITM
+542 VYSVLITM

-597 TLFFQNTNEQ
+597 TLFFQHTNLQ

-629 DNFKELEIMGFVMLI
+629 DNFKELELMGFVMLM

-655 NLIVAIINNLFNNLE
+655 NLIVAIINNLFNSLE

-703 LNAFSLIFIPWLFI
+703 LNAISLIFIPWLFVVK
-717 ANDSIEDV
+717 DSIEDV

-737 AVIIFIYL
+737 AVIIFFYL
-745 LLLGLIC
+745 ILLGLIC
-752 YPFALI
+752 YPFALL
-758 KSLCHST
+758 KSLCHSS
-765 YDYWILNGKNKWRDI
+765 YDYWLLNGKNKWRDI

-785 TRPFILFYYLGA
+785 TRPFILLYYFGA
-797 DLASFWSLVYKEEE
+797 DLASFWSLVYHEEE
-811 IDREEEED
+811 IEREEEED

-860 KKKRKNNF
+860 KKKKKNNF
-868 ASSIGLN
+868 TSSLALN
-875 SKSSSNMISNEI
+875 SKSSSNLISNEV
-887 SNKRESNNKKLLDVI
+887 SNQRESNNKKSLDVI

-912 ATLEKKINQDSSN
+912 ATLEKKLNQDSNN
-925 GGLNSR
+925 GGILNSR

-949 IMQEEMKFNFRKM
+949 IIQEKMKFNFRKM

-983 DRVRYSP
+983 DRVRYSH

-1030 LFKLLIKYKMIYSF
+1030 MFKLLIKYKMIYSF

-1090 YVQDISMRA
+1090 YVQDISMRT
-1099 IDKMTINSTSQGMD
+1099 IDKMTINSTSQGMY

>member
-1 MNLPMKLSGIPQVSQ
+1 MKLSGIPQVSQ
-16 FEHHKKEISMAVS
+16 FEHHKKEPAIAVS
-29 NIIQIDSTTYNNND
+29 NIIKIDSSMYNNKD
-43 KSNFLTLNKPNGGE
+43 KNNYLILNKPNGRE
-57 EEKDNNYYYY
+57 EEKDNNSYYYY

-87 LNPVDIKPIPQSFS
+87 LNPAPVEVKNPQANS
-101 TKELKPAPVQFKVE
+101 TKELKAAPVQFRVE
-115 ITPPPGEMSKSLG
+115 ITPPQGDMSKSLG
-128 NRRDNNDDNNLL
+128 NQKINNDENTLI
-140 PIADISKR
+140 PITDISKR
-148 RRRSVFVASN
+148 RRRSVFVPNN

-164 YTPTSKYSVLSNSP
+164 YTPTSKYSVLSNTP
-178 MLSST
+178 ILSSK
-183 SMKRENSSNT
+183 SMQRETSSNA
-193 NLQAFEE
+193 NLQALEE

-222 NIQMVLIEHFRY
+222 NIQMILIEHFRY

-246 SIPLRHLNPLYFER
+246 SIPLRNLNPLYFER

-285 AMAAELLLKISKISS
+285 AMAAELLLKISKLNS

-307 SVASEMLRLG
+307 SVAGEMLRLG

-373 TGKEQSIYKFFRL
+373 TGHEQSIYKFFRL

-396 EHYNPMISK
+396 EHYEPMISK
-405 DYLPEKAV
+405 GYLPEKAV
-413 YSFQFYQFIKNCS
+413 YSFQFSQFIKNCS

-457 ITHPTTHY
+457 ITHPKTHY
-465 YYKVQVITNILM
+465 YYTVQVITNILM

-498 KLNMTEAIINFIM
+498 KLNSTEAVINFIM

-518 LIDLPQKLYPVE
+518 LIDLPQKLFPVE

-542 VYSVIITM
+542 VYSVLITM

-597 TLFFQNTNEQ
+597 TLFFQHTNLQ

-629 DNFKELEIMGFVMLI
+629 DNFKELELMGFVMLM

-655 NLIVAIINNLFNNLE
+655 NLIVAIINNLFNSLE

-703 LNAFSLIFIPWLFI
+703 LNAISLIFIPWLFVVK
-717 ANDSIEDV
+717 DSIEDV

-737 AVIIFIYL
+737 AVIIFFYL
-745 LLLGLIC
+745 ILLGLIC
-752 YPFALI
+752 YPFALL
-758 KSLCHST
+758 KSLCHSS
-765 YDYWILNGKNKWRDI
+765 YDYWLLNGKNKWRDI

-785 TRPFILFYYLGA
+785 TRPFILLYYFGA
-797 DLASFWSLVYKEEE
+797 DLASFWSLVYHEEE
-811 IDREEEED
+811 IEREEEED

-860 KKKRKNNF
+860 KKKKKNNF
-868 ASSIGLN
+868 TSSLALN
-875 SKSSSNMISNEI
+875 SKSSSNLISNEV
-887 SNKRESNNKKLLDVI
+887 SNQRESNNKKSLDVI

-912 ATLEKKINQDSSN
+912 ATLEKKLNQDSNN
-925 GGLNSR
+925 GGILNSR

-949 IMQEEMKFNFRKM
+949 IIQEKMKFNFRKM

-983 DRVRYSP
+983 DRVRYSH

-1030 LFKLLIKYKMIYSF
+1030 MFKLLIKYKMIYSF

-1090 YVQDISMRA
+1090 YVQDISMRT
-1099 IDKMTINSTSQGMD
+1099 IDKMTINSTSQGMY

>member
-1 MNLPMKLSGIPQVSQ
+1 MKLSGIPQVSQ
-16 FEHHKKEISMAVS
+16 FEHHKKEPAIAAS
-29 NIIQIDSTTYNNND
+29 NIIKIDSSMYNNKD
-43 KSNFLTLNKPNGGE
+43 KNNYLILNKPNGRE
-57 EEKDNNYYYY
+57 EEKDNNSYYYY

-87 LNPVDIKPIPQSFS
+87 LNPAPVEVKNPQANS
-101 TKELKPAPVQFKVE
+101 TKELKAAPVQFRVE
-115 ITPPPGEMSKSLG
+115 ITPPQGDMSKSLG
-128 NRRDNNDDNNLL
+128 NQKINNDENTLI
-140 PIADISKR
+140 PITDISKR
-148 RRRSVFVASN
+148 RRRSVFVPNN

-164 YTPTSKYSVLSNSP
+164 YTPTSKYSVLSNTP
-178 MLSST
+178 MLSSK
-183 SMKRENSSNT
+183 SMQRETSSNA
-193 NLQAFEE
+193 NLQALEE

-222 NIQMVLIEHFRY
+222 NIQMILIEHFRY

-246 SIPLRHLNPLYFER
+246 SIPLRNLNPLYFER

-285 AMAAELLLKISKISS
+285 AMAAELLLKISKLNS

-307 SVASEMLRLG
+307 SVAGEMLRLG

-373 TGKEQSIYKFFRL
+373 TGHEQSIYKFFRL

-396 EHYNPMISK
+396 EHYEPMISK
-405 DYLPEKAV
+405 GYLPEKAV
-413 YSFQFYQFIKNCS
+413 YSFQFSQFIKNCS

-457 ITHPTTHY
+457 ITHPKTHY
-465 YYKVQVITNILM
+465 YYTVQVITNILM

-498 KLNMTEAIINFIM
+498 KLNSTEAVINFIM

-518 LIDLPQKLYPVE
+518 LIDLPQKLFPVE

-542 VYSVIITM
+542 VYSVLITM

-597 TLFFQNTNEQ
+597 TLFFQHTNLQ

-629 DNFKELEIMGFVMLI
+629 DNFKELELMGFVMLM

-655 NLIVAIINNLFNNLE
+655 NLIVAIINNLFNSLE

-703 LNAFSLIFIPWLFI
+703 LNAISLIFIPWLFVVK
-717 ANDSIEDV
+717 DSIEDV

-737 AVIIFIYL
+737 AVIIFFYL
-745 LLLGLIC
+745 ILLGLIC
-752 YPFALI
+752 YPFALL
-758 KSLCHST
+758 KSLCHSS
-765 YDYWILNGKNKWRDI
+765 YDYWLLNGKNKWRDI

-785 TRPFILFYYLGA
+785 TRPFILLYYFGA
-797 DLASFWSLVYKEEE
+797 DLASFWSLVYHEEE
-811 IDREEEED
+811 IEREEEED

-860 KKKRKNNF
+860 KKKKKNNF
-868 ASSIGLN
+868 TSSLALN
-875 SKSSSNMISNEI
+875 SKSSSNLISNEV
-887 SNKRESNNKKLLDVI
+887 SNQRESNNKKSLDVI

-912 ATLEKKINQDSSN
+912 ATLEKKLNQDSNN
-925 GGLNSR
+925 GGILNSR

-949 IMQEEMKFNFRKM
+949 IIQEKMKFNFRKM

-983 DRVRYSP
+983 DRVRYSH

-1030 LFKLLIKYKMIYSF
+1030 MFKLLIKYKMIYSF

-1090 YVQDISMRA
+1090 YVQDISMRT
-1099 IDKMTINSTSQGMD
+1099 IDKMTINSTSQGMY

>member
-1 MNLPMKLSGIPQVSQ
+1 MKLSGIPQVSQ
-16 FEHHKKEISMAVS
+16 FEHHKKEPAIAAS
-29 NIIQIDSTTYNNND
+29 NIIKIDSSMYNNKD
-43 KSNFLTLNKPNGGE
+43 KNNYLILNKPNGRE
-57 EEKDNNYYYY
+57 EEKDNNSYYYY

-87 LNPVDIKPIPQSFS
+87 LNPAPVEVKNPQANS
-101 TKELKPAPVQFKVE
+101 TKELKAAPVQFRVE
-115 ITPPPGEMSKSLG
+115 ITPPQGDMSKSLG
-128 NRRDNNDDNNLL
+128 NQKINNDENTLI
-140 PIADISKR
+140 PITDISKR
-148 RRRSVFVASN
+148 RRRSVFVPNN

-164 YTPTSKYSVLSNSP
+164 YTPTSKYSVLSNTP
-178 MLSST
+178 MLSSK
-183 SMKRENSSNT
+183 SMQRETSSNA
-193 NLQAFEE
+193 NLQALEE

-222 NIQMVLIEHFRY
+222 NIQMILIEHFRY

-246 SIPLRHLNPLYFER
+246 SIPLRNLNPSYFER

-285 AMAAELLLKISKISS
+285 AMAAELLLKISKLNS

-307 SVASEMLRLG
+307 SVAGEMLRLG

-373 TGKEQSIYKFFRL
+373 TGHEQSIYKFFRL

-396 EHYNPMISK
+396 EHYEPMISK
-405 DYLPEKAV
+405 GYLPEKAV
-413 YSFQFYQFIKNCS
+413 YSFQFSQFIKNCS

-457 ITHPTTHY
+457 ITHPKTHY
-465 YYKVQVITNILM
+465 YYTVQVITNILM

-498 KLNMTEAIINFIM
+498 KLNSTEAVINFIM

-518 LIDLPQKLYPVE
+518 LIDLPQKLFPVE

-542 VYSVIITM
+542 VYSVLITM

-597 TLFFQNTNEQ
+597 TLFFQHTNLQ

-629 DNFKELEIMGFVMLI
+629 DNFKELELMGFVMLM

-655 NLIVAIINNLFNNLE
+655 NLIVAIINNLFNSLE

-703 LNAFSLIFIPWLFI
+703 LNAISLIFIPWLFVVK
-717 ANDSIEDV
+717 DSIEDV

-737 AVIIFIYL
+737 AVIIFFYL
-745 LLLGLIC
+745 ILLGLIC
-752 YPFALI
+752 YPFALL
-758 KSLCHST
+758 KSLCHSS
-765 YDYWILNGKNKWRDI
+765 YDYWLLNGKNKWRDI

-785 TRPFILFYYLGA
+785 TRPFILLYYFGA
-797 DLASFWSLVYKEEE
+797 DLASFWSLVYHEEE
-811 IDREEEED
+811 IEREEEED

-860 KKKRKNNF
+860 KKKKKNNF
-868 ASSIGLN
+868 TSSLALN
-875 SKSSSNMISNEI
+875 SKSSSNLISNEV
-887 SNKRESNNKKLLDVI
+887 SNQRESNNKKSLDVI

-912 ATLEKKINQDSSN
+912 ATLEKKLNQDSNN
-925 GGLNSR
+925 GGILNSR

-949 IMQEEMKFNFRKM
+949 IIQEKMKFNFRKM

-983 DRVRYSP
+983 DRVRYSH

-1017 TNPVFAFKKLQLL
+1017 TNPVFSFKKLQLL
-1030 LFKLLIKYKMIYSF
+1030 MFKLLIKYKMIYSF

-1090 YVQDISMRA
+1090 YVQDISMRT
-1099 IDKMTINSTSQGMD
+1099 IDKMTINSTSQGMY

>member
-1 MNLPMKLSGIPQVSQ
+1 MKLSGIPQVSQ
-16 FEHHKKEISMAVS
+16 FEHHKKEPAIAAS
-29 NIIQIDSTTYNNND
+29 NIIKIDSSMYNNKD
-43 KSNFLTLNKPNGGE
+43 KNNYLILNKPNGRE
-57 EEKDNNYYYY
+57 EEKDNNSYYYY

-87 LNPVDIKPIPQSFS
+87 LNPAPVEVKNPQANS
-101 TKELKPAPVQFKVE
+101 TKELKAAPVQFRVE
-115 ITPPPGEMSKSLG
+115 ITPPQGDMSKSLG
-128 NRRDNNDDNNLL
+128 NQKINNDENTLI
-140 PIADISKR
+140 PITDISKR
-148 RRRSVFVASN
+148 RRRSVFVPNN

-164 YTPTSKYSVLSNSP
+164 YTPTSKYSVLSNTP
-178 MLSST
+178 MLSSK
-183 SMKRENSSNT
+183 SMQRETSSNA
-193 NLQAFEE
+193 NLQALEE

-222 NIQMVLIEHFRY
+222 NIQMILIEHFRY

-246 SIPLRHLNPLYFER
+246 SIPLRNLNPLYFER

-285 AMAAELLLKISKISS
+285 AMAAELLLKISKLNS

-307 SVASEMLRLG
+307 SVAGEMLRLG

-338 DHNGRSALEIYA
+338 DHNGRSALEVYA

-373 TGKEQSIYKFFRL
+373 TGHEQSIYKFFRL

-396 EHYNPMISK
+396 EHYEPMISK
-405 DYLPEKAV
+405 GYLPEKAV
-413 YSFQFYQFIKNCS
+413 YSFQFSQFIKNCS

-457 ITHPTTHY
+457 ITHPKTHY
-465 YYKVQVITNILM
+465 YYTVQVITNILM

-498 KLNMTEAIINFIM
+498 KLNSTEAVINFIM

-518 LIDLPQKLYPVE
+518 LIDLPQKLFPVE

-542 VYSVIITM
+542 VYSVLITM

-597 TLFFQNTNEQ
+597 TLFFQHTNLQ

-629 DNFKELEIMGFVMLI
+629 DNFKELELMGFVMLM

-655 NLIVAIINNLFNNLE
+655 NLIVAIINNLFNSLE

-703 LNAFSLIFIPWLFI
+703 LNAISLIFIPWLFVVK
-717 ANDSIEDV
+717 DSIEDV

-737 AVIIFIYL
+737 AVIIFFYL
-745 LLLGLIC
+745 ILLGLIC
-752 YPFALI
+752 YPFALL
-758 KSLCHST
+758 KSLCHSS
-765 YDYWILNGKNKWRDI
+765 YDYWLLNGKNKWRDI

-785 TRPFILFYYLGA
+785 TRPFILLYYFGA
-797 DLASFWSLVYKEEE
+797 DLASFWSLVYHEEE
-811 IDREEEED
+811 IEREEEED

-860 KKKRKNNF
+860 KKKKKNNF
-868 ASSIGLN
+868 TSSLALN
-875 SKSSSNMISNEI
+875 SKSSSNLISNEV
-887 SNKRESNNKKLLDVI
+887 SNQRESNNKKSLDVI

-912 ATLEKKINQDSSN
+912 ATLEKKLNQDSNN
-925 GGLNSR
+925 GGILNSR

-949 IMQEEMKFNFRKM
+949 IIQEKMKFNFRKM

-983 DRVRYSP
+983 DRVRYSH

-1030 LFKLLIKYKMIYSF
+1030 MFKLLIKYKMIYSF

-1090 YVQDISMRA
+1090 YVQDISMRT
-1099 IDKMTINSTSQGMD
+1099 IDKMTINSTSQGMY

>member
-1 MNLPMKLSGIPQVSQ
+1 MKLSGIPQVSQ
-16 FEHHKKEISMAVS
+16 FEHHKKEPAIAAS
-29 NIIQIDSTTYNNND
+29 NIIKIDSSMYNNKD
-43 KSNFLTLNKPNGGE
+43 KNNYLILNKPNGRE
-57 EEKDNNYYYY
+57 EEKDNNSYYYY

-87 LNPVDIKPIPQSFS
+87 LNPAPVEVKNPQANS
-101 TKELKPAPVQFKVE
+101 TKELKAAPVQFRVE
-115 ITPPPGEMSKSLG
+115 ITPPQGDMSKSLG
-128 NRRDNNDDNNLL
+128 NQKINNDENTLI
-140 PIADISKR
+140 PITDISKR
-148 RRRSVFVASN
+148 RRRSVFVPNN

-164 YTPTSKYSVLSNSP
+164 YTPTSKYSVLSNTP
-178 MLSST
+178 ILSSK
-183 SMKRENSSNT
+183 SMQRETSSNA
-193 NLQAFEE
+193 NLQALEE

-222 NIQMVLIEHFRY
+222 NIQMILIEHFRY

-246 SIPLRHLNPLYFER
+246 SIPLRNLNPLYFER

-285 AMAAELLLKISKISS
+285 AMAAELLLKISKLNS

-307 SVASEMLRLG
+307 SVAGEMLRLG

-373 TGKEQSIYKFFRL
+373 TGHEQSIYKFFRL

-396 EHYNPMISK
+396 EHYEPMISK
-405 DYLPEKAV
+405 GYLPEKAV
-413 YSFQFYQFIKNCS
+413 YSFQFSQFIKNCS

-457 ITHPTTHY
+457 ITHPKTHY
-465 YYKVQVITNILM
+465 YYTVQVITNILM

-498 KLNMTEAIINFIM
+498 KLNSTEAVINFIM

-518 LIDLPQKLYPVE
+518 LIDLPQKLFPVE

-542 VYSVIITM
+542 VYSVLITM

-597 TLFFQNTNEQ
+597 TLFFQHTNLQ

-629 DNFKELEIMGFVMLI
+629 DNFKELELMGFVMLM

-655 NLIVAIINNLFNNLE
+655 NLIVAIINNLFNSLE

-703 LNAFSLIFIPWLFI
+703 LNAISLIFIPWLFVVK
-717 ANDSIEDV
+717 DSIEDV

-737 AVIIFIYL
+737 AVIIFFYL
-745 LLLGLIC
+745 ILLGLIC
-752 YPFALI
+752 YPFALL
-758 KSLCHST
+758 KSLCHSS
-765 YDYWILNGKNKWRDI
+765 YDYWLLNGKNKWRDI

-785 TRPFILFYYLGA
+785 TRPFILLYYFGA
-797 DLASFWSLVYKEEE
+797 DLASFWSLVYHEEE
-811 IDREEEED
+811 IEREEEED

-860 KKKRKNNF
+860 KKKKKNNF
-868 ASSIGLN
+868 TSSLALN
-875 SKSSSNMISNEI
+875 SKSSSNLISNEV
-887 SNKRESNNKKLLDVI
+887 SNQRESNNKKSLDVI

-912 ATLEKKINQDSSN
+912 ATLEKKLNQDSNN
-925 GGLNSR
+925 GGILNSR

-949 IMQEEMKFNFRKM
+949 IIQEKMKFNFRKM

-983 DRVRYSP
+983 DRVRYSH

-1017 TNPVFAFKKLQLL
+1017 TNPVFSFKKLQLL
-1030 LFKLLIKYKMIYSF
+1030 MFKLLIKYKMIYSF

-1090 YVQDISMRA
+1090 YVQDISMRT
-1099 IDKMTINSTSQGMD
+1099 IDKMTINSTSQGMY

>member
-1 MNLPMKLSGIPQVSQ
+1 MKLSGIPQVSQ
-16 FEHHKKEISMAVS
+16 FEHHKKEPAIAVS
-29 NIIQIDSTTYNNND
+29 NIIKIDSSMYNNKD
-43 KSNFLTLNKPNGGE
+43 KNNYLILNKPNGRE
-57 EEKDNNYYYY
+57 EEKDNNSYYYY

-87 LNPVDIKPIPQSFS
+87 LNPAPVEVKNPQANS
-101 TKELKPAPVQFKVE
+101 TKELKAAPVQFRVE
-115 ITPPPGEMSKSLG
+115 ITPPQGDMSKSLG
-128 NRRDNNDDNNLL
+128 NQKINNDENTLI
-140 PIADISKR
+140 PITDISKR
-148 RRRSVFVASN
+148 RRRSVFVPNN

-164 YTPTSKYSVLSNSP
+164 YTPTSKYSVLSNTP
-178 MLSST
+178 MLSSK
-183 SMKRENSSNT
+183 SMQRETSSNA
-193 NLQAFEE
+193 NLQALEE

-222 NIQMVLIEHFRY
+222 NIQMILIEHFRY

-246 SIPLRHLNPLYFER
+246 SIPLRNLNPLYFER

-285 AMAAELLLKISKISS
+285 AMAAELLLKISKLNS

-307 SVASEMLRLG
+307 SVAGEMLRLG

-338 DHNGRSALEIYA
+338 DHNGRSALEVYA

-373 TGKEQSIYKFFRL
+373 TGHEQSIYKFFRL

-396 EHYNPMISK
+396 EHYEPMISK
-405 DYLPEKAV
+405 GYLPEKAV
-413 YSFQFYQFIKNCS
+413 YSFQFSQFIKNCS

-457 ITHPTTHY
+457 ITHPKTHY
-465 YYKVQVITNILM
+465 YYTIQVITNILM

-498 KLNMTEAIINFIM
+498 KLNSTEAVINFIM

-518 LIDLPQKLYPVE
+518 LIDLPQKLFPVE

-542 VYSVIITM
+542 VYSVLITM

-597 TLFFQNTNEQ
+597 TLFFQHTNLQ

-629 DNFKELEIMGFVMLI
+629 DNFKELELMGFVMLM

-655 NLIVAIINNLFNNLE
+655 NLIVAIINNLFNSLE

-703 LNAFSLIFIPWLFI
+703 LNAISLIFIPWLFVVK
-717 ANDSIEDV
+717 DSIEDV

-737 AVIIFIYL
+737 AVIIFFYL
-745 LLLGLIC
+745 ILLGLIC
-752 YPFALI
+752 YPFALL
-758 KSLCHST
+758 KSLCHSS
-765 YDYWILNGKNKWRDI
+765 YDYWLLNGKNKWRDI

-785 TRPFILFYYLGA
+785 TRPFILLYYFGA
-797 DLASFWSLVYKEEE
+797 DLASFWSLVYHEEE
-811 IDREEEED
+811 LEREEEED

-860 KKKRKNNF
+860 KKKKKNNF
-868 ASSIGLN
+868 TSSLALN
-875 SKSSSNMISNEI
+875 SKSSSNLISNEV
-887 SNKRESNNKKLLDVI
+887 SNQRESNNKKSLDVI

-912 ATLEKKINQDSSN
+912 ATLEKKLNQDSNN
-925 GGLNSR
+925 GGILNSR

-949 IMQEEMKFNFRKM
+949 IIQEKMKFNFRKM

-983 DRVRYSP
+983 DRVRYSH

-1017 TNPVFAFKKLQLL
+1017 TNPVFSFKKLQLL
-1030 LFKLLIKYKMIYSF
+1030 MFKLLIKYKMIYSF

-1090 YVQDISMRA
+1090 YVQDISMRT
-1099 IDKMTINSTSQGMD
+1099 IDKMTINSTSQGMY

>member
-1 MNLPMKLSGIPQVSQ
+1 MKLSAIPQVSQ
-16 FEHHKKEISMAVS
+16 FEHHKKEPAIAAS
-29 NIIQIDSTTYNNND
+29 NIIKIDSSMYNNKD
-43 KSNFLTLNKPNGGE
+43 KNNYLILNKPNGRE
-57 EEKDNNYYYY
+57 EEKDNNSYYYY

-87 LNPVDIKPIPQSFS
+87 LNPAPVEVKNPQANS
-101 TKELKPAPVQFKVE
+101 TKELKAAPVQFRVE
-115 ITPPPGEMSKSLG
+115 ITPPQGDMSKSLG
-128 NRRDNNDDNNLL
+128 NQKINNDENTLI
-140 PIADISKR
+140 PITDISKR
-148 RRRSVFVASN
+148 RRRSVFVPNN

-164 YTPTSKYSVLSNSP
+164 YTPTSKYSVLSNTP
-178 MLSST
+178 MLSSK
-183 SMKRENSSNT
+183 SMQRETSSNA
-193 NLQAFEE
+193 NLQALEE

-222 NIQMVLIEHFRY
+222 NIQMILIEHFRY

-246 SIPLRHLNPLYFER
+246 SIPLRNLNPLYFER

-285 AMAAELLLKISKISS
+285 AMAAELLLKISKLNS

-307 SVASEMLRLG
+307 SVAGEMLRLG

-338 DHNGRSALEIYA
+338 DHNGRSALEVYA

-373 TGKEQSIYKFFRL
+373 TGHEQSIYKFFRL

-396 EHYNPMISK
+396 EHYEPMISK
-405 DYLPEKAV
+405 GYLPEKAV
-413 YSFQFYQFIKNCS
+413 YSFQFSQFIKNCS

-457 ITHPTTHY
+457 ITHPKTHY
-465 YYKVQVITNILM
+465 YYTVQVITNILM

-498 KLNMTEAIINFIM
+498 KLNSTEAVINFIM

-518 LIDLPQKLYPVE
+518 LIDLPQKLFPVE

-542 VYSVIITM
+542 VYSVLITM

-597 TLFFQNTNEQ
+597 TLFFQHTNLQ

-629 DNFKELEIMGFVMLI
+629 DNFKELELMGFVMLM

-655 NLIVAIINNLFNNLE
+655 NLIVAIINNLFNSLE

-703 LNAFSLIFIPWLFI
+703 LNAISLIFIPWLFVVK
-717 ANDSIEDV
+717 DSIEDV

-737 AVIIFIYL
+737 AVIIFFYL
-745 LLLGLIC
+745 ILLGLIC
-752 YPFALI
+752 YPFALL
-758 KSLCHST
+758 KSLCHSS
-765 YDYWILNGKNKWRDI
+765 YDYWLLNGKNKWRDI

-785 TRPFILFYYLGA
+785 TRPFILLYYFGA
-797 DLASFWSLVYKEEE
+797 DLASFWSLVYHEEE
-811 IDREEEED
+811 IEREEEED

-860 KKKRKNNF
+860 KKKKKNNF
-868 ASSIGLN
+868 TSSLALN
-875 SKSSSNMISNEI
+875 SKSSSNLISNEV
-887 SNKRESNNKKLLDVI
+887 SNQRESNNKKSLDVI

-912 ATLEKKINQDSSN
+912 ATLEKKLNQDSNN
-925 GGLNSR
+925 GGILNSR

-949 IMQEEMKFNFRKM
+949 IIQEKMKFNFRKM

-983 DRVRYSP
+983 DRVRYSH

-1030 LFKLLIKYKMIYSF
+1030 MFKLLIKYKMIYSF

-1090 YVQDISMRA
+1090 YVQDISMRT
-1099 IDKMTINSTSQGMD
+1099 IDKMTINSTSQGMY

>member
-1 MNLPMKLSGIPQVSQ
+1 MKLSAIPQVSQ
-16 FEHHKKEISMAVS
+16 FEHHKKEPAIAAS
-29 NIIQIDSTTYNNND
+29 NIIKIDSSMYNNKD
-43 KSNFLTLNKPNGGE
+43 KNNYLILTKPNGRE
-57 EEKDNNYYYY
+57 EEKDNNSYYYY

-87 LNPVDIKPIPQSFS
+87 LNPAPVEVKNPQANS
-101 TKELKPAPVQFKVE
+101 TKELKAAPVQFRVE
-115 ITPPPGEMSKSLG
+115 ITPPQGDMSKSLG
-128 NRRDNNDDNNLL
+128 NQKINNDENTLI
-140 PIADISKR
+140 PITDISKR

-178 MLSST
+178 MLSSK
-183 SMKRENSSNT
+183 SMQRETSSNA
-193 NLQAFEE
+193 NLQALEE

-222 NIQMVLIEHFRY
+222 NIQMILIEHFRY
-234 GQYVFDALCIFS
+234 GQYVFDTLCIFS
-246 SIPLRHLNPLYFER
+246 SIPLRNLNPLYFER

-285 AMAAELLLKISKISS
+285 AMAAELLLKISKLNS

-307 SVASEMLRLG
+307 SVAGEMLRLG

-338 DHNGRSALEIYA
+338 DHNGRSALEVYA

-373 TGKEQSIYKFFRL
+373 TGHEQSIYKFFRL

-396 EHYNPMISK
+396 EHYEPMISK
-405 DYLPEKAV
+405 GYLPEKAV
-413 YSFQFYQFIKNCS
+413 YSFQFSQFIKNCS

-457 ITHPTTHY
+457 ITHPKTHY
-465 YYKVQVITNILM
+465 YYTVQVITNILM

-498 KLNMTEAIINFIM
+498 KLNSTEAVINFIM

-518 LIDLPQKLYPVE
+518 LIDLPQKLFPVE

-542 VYSVIITM
+542 VYSVLITM

-597 TLFFQNTNEQ
+597 TLFFQHTNLQ

-629 DNFKELEIMGFVMLI
+629 DNFKELELMGFVMLM

-655 NLIVAIINNLFNNLE
+655 NLIVAIINNLFNSLE

-703 LNAFSLIFIPWLFI
+703 LNAISLIFIPWLFVVK
-717 ANDSIEDV
+717 DSIEDV

-737 AVIIFIYL
+737 AVIIFFYL
-745 LLLGLIC
+745 ILLGLIC
-752 YPFALI
+752 YPFALL
-758 KSLCHST
+758 KSLCHSS
-765 YDYWILNGKNKWRDI
+765 YDYWLLNGKNKWRDI

-785 TRPFILFYYLGA
+785 TRPFILLYYFGA
-797 DLASFWSLVYKEEE
+797 DLASFWSLVYHEEE
-811 IDREEEED
+811 IEREEEED

-860 KKKRKNNF
+860 KKKKKNNF
-868 ASSIGLN
+868 TSSLALN
-875 SKSSSNMISNEI
+875 SKSSSNLISNEV
-887 SNKRESNNKKLLDVI
+887 SNQRESNNKKSLDVI

-912 ATLEKKINQDSSN
+912 ATLEKKLNQDSNN
-925 GGLNSR
+925 GGILNSR

-949 IMQEEMKFNFRKM
+949 IIQEKMKFNFRKM

-983 DRVRYSP
+983 DRVRYSH

-1030 LFKLLIKYKMIYSF
+1030 MFKLLIKYKMIYSF

-1090 YVQDISMRA
+1090 YVQDISMRT
-1099 IDKMTINSTSQGMD
+1099 IDKMTINSTSQGMY

>member
-1 MNLPMKLSGIPQVSQ
+1 MKLSGIPQVSQ
-16 FEHHKKEISMAVS
+16 FEHHKKEPAIAAS
-29 NIIQIDSTTYNNND
+29 NIIKIDSSMYNNKD
-43 KSNFLTLNKPNGGE
+43 KNNYLILNKPNGRE
-57 EEKDNNYYYY
+57 EEKDNNSYYYY

-87 LNPVDIKPIPQSFS
+87 LNPAPVEVKNPQANS
-101 TKELKPAPVQFKVE
+101 TKELKAAPVQFRVE
-115 ITPPPGEMSKSLG
+115 ITPPQGDMSKSLG
-128 NRRDNNDDNNLL
+128 NQKINNDENTLI
-140 PIADISKR
+140 PITDISKR
-148 RRRSVFVASN
+148 RRRSVFVPNS

-164 YTPTSKYSVLSNSP
+164 YTPTSKYSVLSNTP
-178 MLSST
+178 MLSSK
-183 SMKRENSSNT
+183 SMQRETSSNA
-193 NLQAFEE
+193 NLQALEE

-222 NIQMVLIEHFRY
+222 NIQMILIEHFRY

-246 SIPLRHLNPLYFER
+246 SIPLRNLNPLYFER

-285 AMAAELLLKISKISS
+285 AMAAELLLKISKLNS

-307 SVASEMLRLG
+307 SVAGEMLRLG

-338 DHNGRSALEIYA
+338 DHNGRSALEVYA

-373 TGKEQSIYKFFRL
+373 TGHEQSIYKFFRL

-396 EHYNPMISK
+396 EHYEPMISK
-405 DYLPEKAV
+405 GYLPEKAV
-413 YSFQFYQFIKNCS
+413 YSFQFSQFIKNCS

-457 ITHPTTHY
+457 ITHPKTHY
-465 YYKVQVITNILM
+465 YYTVQVITNILM

-498 KLNMTEAIINFIM
+498 KLNSTEAVINFIM

-518 LIDLPQKLYPVE
+518 LIDLPQKLFPVE

-542 VYSVIITM
+542 VYSVLITM

-597 TLFFQNTNEQ
+597 TLFFQHTNLQ

-629 DNFKELEIMGFVMLI
+629 DNFKELELMGFVMLM

-655 NLIVAIINNLFNNLE
+655 NLIVAIINNLFNSLE

-703 LNAFSLIFIPWLFI
+703 LNAISLIFIPWLFVVK
-717 ANDSIEDV
+717 DSIEDV

-737 AVIIFIYL
+737 AVIIFFYL
-745 LLLGLIC
+745 ILLGLIC
-752 YPFALI
+752 YPFALL
-758 KSLCHST
+758 KSLCHSS
-765 YDYWILNGKNKWRDI
+765 YDYWLLNGKNKWRDI

-785 TRPFILFYYLGA
+785 TRPFILLYYFGA
-797 DLASFWSLVYKEEE
+797 DLASFWSLVYHEEE
-811 IDREEEED
+811 IEREEEED

-860 KKKRKNNF
+860 KKKKKNNF
-868 ASSIGLN
+868 TSSLALN
-875 SKSSSNMISNEI
+875 SKSSSNLISNEV
-887 SNKRESNNKKLLDVI
+887 SNQRESNNKKSLDVI

-912 ATLEKKINQDSSN
+912 ATLEKKLNQDSNN
-925 GGLNSR
+925 GGILNSR

-949 IMQEEMKFNFRKM
+949 IIQEKMKFNFRKM

-983 DRVRYSP
+983 DRVRYSH

-1030 LFKLLIKYKMIYSF
+1030 MFKLLIKYKMIYSF

-1090 YVQDISMRA
+1090 YVQDISMRT
-1099 IDKMTINSTSQGMD
+1099 IDKMTINSTSQGMY

>member
-1 MNLPMKLSGIPQVSQ
+1 MKLSGIPQVSQ
-16 FEHHKKEISMAVS
+16 FEHHKKEPAIAAS
-29 NIIQIDSTTYNNND
+29 NIIKIDSSMYNNKD
-43 KSNFLTLNKPNGGE
+43 KNNYLILNKPNGRE
-57 EEKDNNYYYY
+57 EEKDNNSYYYY

-87 LNPVDIKPIPQSFS
+87 LNPAPVEVKNPQANS
-101 TKELKPAPVQFKVE
+101 TKELKAAPVQFRVE
-115 ITPPPGEMSKSLG
+115 ITPPQGDMSKSLG
-128 NRRDNNDDNNLL
+128 NQKINNDENTLI
-140 PIADISKR
+140 PITDISKR
-148 RRRSVFVASN
+148 RRRSVFVPN
-158 NNEMDA
+158 NNYEMDA
-164 YTPTSKYSVLSNSP
+164 YTPTSKYSVLSNTP
-178 MLSST
+178 ILSSK
-183 SMKRENSSNT
+183 SMQRETSSNA
-193 NLQAFEE
+193 NLQALEE

-222 NIQMVLIEHFRY
+222 NIQMILIEHFRY

-246 SIPLRHLNPLYFER
+246 SIPLRNLNPLYFER

-285 AMAAELLLKISKISS
+285 AMAAELLLKISKLNS

-307 SVASEMLRLG
+307 SVAGEMLRLG

-338 DHNGRSALEIYA
+338 DHNGRSALEVYA

-373 TGKEQSIYKFFRL
+373 TGHEQSIYKFFRL

-396 EHYNPMISK
+396 EHYEPMISK
-405 DYLPEKAV
+405 GYLPEKAV
-413 YSFQFYQFIKNCS
+413 YSFQFSQFIKNCS

-457 ITHPTTHY
+457 ITHPKTHY
-465 YYKVQVITNILM
+465 YYTVQVITNILM

-498 KLNMTEAIINFIM
+498 KLNSTEAVINFIM

-518 LIDLPQKLYPVE
+518 LIDLPQKLFPVE

-542 VYSVIITM
+542 VYSVLITM

-597 TLFFQNTNEQ
+597 TLFFQHTNLQ

-629 DNFKELEIMGFVMLI
+629 DNFKELELMGFVMLM

-655 NLIVAIINNLFNNLE
+655 NLIVAIINNLFNSLE

-703 LNAFSLIFIPWLFI
+703 LNAISLIFIPWLFVVK
-717 ANDSIEDV
+717 DSIEDV

-737 AVIIFIYL
+737 AVIIFFYL
-745 LLLGLIC
+745 ILLGLIC
-752 YPFALI
+752 YPFALL
-758 KSLCHST
+758 KSLCHSS
-765 YDYWILNGKNKWRDI
+765 YDYWLLNGKNKWRDI

-785 TRPFILFYYLGA
+785 TRPFILLYYFGA
-797 DLASFWSLVYKEEE
+797 DLASFWSLVYHEEE
-811 IDREEEED
+811 IEREEEED

-860 KKKRKNNF
+860 KKKKKNNF
-868 ASSIGLN
+868 TSSLALN
-875 SKSSSNMISNEI
+875 SKSSSNLISNEV
-887 SNKRESNNKKLLDVI
+887 SNQRESNNKKSLDVI

-912 ATLEKKINQDSSN
+912 ATLEKKLNQDSNN
-925 GGLNSR
+925 GGILNSR

-949 IMQEEMKFNFRKM
+949 IIQEKMKFNFRKM

-983 DRVRYSP
+983 DRVRYSH

-1017 TNPVFAFKKLQLL
+1017 TNPVFSFKKLQLL
-1030 LFKLLIKYKMIYSF
+1030 MFKLLIKYKMIYSF

-1090 YVQDISMRA
+1090 YVQDISMRT
-1099 IDKMTINSTSQGMD
+1099 IDKMTINSTSQGMY

>member
-1 MNLPMKLSGIPQVSQ
+1 MKLSGIPQVSQ
-16 FEHHKKEISMAVS
+16 FEHHKKEPAIAAS
-29 NIIQIDSTTYNNND
+29 NIIKIDSSMYNNKD
-43 KSNFLTLNKPNGGE
+43 KNNYLILNKPNGRE
-57 EEKDNNYYYY
+57 EEKDNNSYYYY

-87 LNPVDIKPIPQSFS
+87 LNPAPVEVKNPQANS
-101 TKELKPAPVQFKVE
+101 TKELKAAPVQFRVE
-115 ITPPPGEMSKSLG
+115 ITPPQGDMSKSLG
-128 NRRDNNDDNNLL
+128 NQKINNDENTLI
-140 PIADISKR
+140 PITDISKR
-148 RRRSVFVASN
+148 RRRSVFVPNN

-164 YTPTSKYSVLSNSP
+164 YTPTSKYSVLSNTP
-178 MLSST
+178 MLSSK
-183 SMKRENSSNT
+183 SMQRETSSNA
-193 NLQAFEE
+193 NLQALEE

-222 NIQMVLIEHFRY
+222 NIQMILIEHFRY

-246 SIPLRHLNPLYFER
+246 SIPLRNLNPLYFER

-285 AMAAELLLKISKISS
+285 AMAAELLLKISKLNS

-307 SVASEMLRLG
+307 SVAGEMLRLG

-338 DHNGRSALEIYA
+338 DHNGRSALEVYA

-373 TGKEQSIYKFFRL
+373 TGHEQSIYKFFRL

-396 EHYNPMISK
+396 EHYEPMISK
-405 DYLPEKAV
+405 GYLPEKAV
-413 YSFQFYQFIKNCS
+413 YSFQFSQFIKNCS

-457 ITHPTTHY
+457 ITHPKTHY
-465 YYKVQVITNILM
+465 YYTVQVITNILM

-498 KLNMTEAIINFIM
+498 KLNSTEAVINFIM

-518 LIDLPQKLYPVE
+518 LIDLPQKLFPVE

-542 VYSVIITM
+542 VYSVLITM

-597 TLFFQNTNEQ
+597 TLFFQHTNLQ

-629 DNFKELEIMGFVMLI
+629 DNFKELELMGFVMLM

-655 NLIVAIINNLFNNLE
+655 NLIVAIINNLFNSLE

-703 LNAFSLIFIPWLFI
+703 LNAISLIFIPWLFVVK
-717 ANDSIEDV
+717 DSIEDV

-737 AVIIFIYL
+737 AVIIFFYL
-745 LLLGLIC
+745 ILLGLIC
-752 YPFALI
+752 YPFALL
-758 KSLCHST
+758 KSLCHSS
-765 YDYWILNGKNKWRDI
+765 YDYWLLNGKNKWRDI

-785 TRPFILFYYLGA
+785 TRPFILLYYFGA
-797 DLASFWSLVYKEEE
+797 DLASFWSLVYHEEE
-811 IDREEEED
+811 IEREEEED

-860 KKKRKNNF
+860 KKKKKNNF
-868 ASSIGLN
+868 TSSLALN
-875 SKSSSNMISNEI
+875 SKSSSNLISNEV
-887 SNKRESNNKKLLDVI
+887 SNQRESNNKKSLDVI

-912 ATLEKKINQDSSN
+912 ATLEKKLNQDSNN
-925 GGLNSR
+925 GGILNSR

-949 IMQEEMKFNFRKM
+949 IIQEKMKFNFRKM

-983 DRVRYSP
+983 DRVRYSH

-1017 TNPVFAFKKLQLL
+1017 TNPVFSFKKLQLL
-1030 LFKLLIKYKMIYSF
+1030 MFKLLIKYKMIYSF

-1090 YVQDISMRA
+1090 YVQDISMRT
-1099 IDKMTINSTSQGMD
+1099 IDKMTINSTSQGMY